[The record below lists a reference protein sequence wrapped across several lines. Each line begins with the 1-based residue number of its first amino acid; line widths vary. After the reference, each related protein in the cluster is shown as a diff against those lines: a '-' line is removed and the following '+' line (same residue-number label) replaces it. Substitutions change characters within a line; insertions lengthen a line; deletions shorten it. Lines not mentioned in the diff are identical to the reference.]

1 MTWLR
6 ILRAASF
13 SRQWG
18 MMTNQLTRVSQL
30 ANRLAAR
37 TLAAFEQGELTD
49 AEFKNS
55 SDVVL
60 VLKAA
65 KVLEAKGAD
74 LPHGIGLLAAKA
86 QQIQGQSP
94 PT

>member
-1 MTWLR
+1 MKSVDDWLGHLAYR
-6 ILRAASF
+6 QLR
-13 SRQWG
+13 REWR
-18 MMTNQLTRVSQL
+18 MMINELTRVSQL

-49 AEFKNS
+49 AEFRES

-65 KVLEAKGAD
+65 KVLESKGAD

-86 QQIQGQSP
+86 QQIQG
-94 PT
+94 